1 MGEYAGLAAIVAGA
15 LVLSI
20 VLYNRA
26 ARQKREEFIAG
37 LEKLGAKSYSDL
49 QKDYKNAVRAIER
62 SWRGTVVIDVV
73 HDISESLTGRD
84 KLPVRISYEQAF
96 EIAERIRSAKGHPI
110 AVILHTLGGYAFPSE
125 MIAQALKNFKGRKT
139 AYVPYVAMSGGTA
152 IALATDEIHMGPDA
166 ALGPIDAQYHGFPAD
181 AYARLIKE
189 KSKDR
194 IDDSTLLISYIVEQR
209 EQDARE
215 RAFELM
221 NPRHIK
227 DKSDPKKVINALM
240 DESKHHGSRIS
251 ADAAEKL
258 GIRVARSCPKEVYTL
273 VDSRL
278 RMLKKV
284 EEKAVEEHSLLNQSA
299 APPAG

>member
-1 MGEYAGLAAIVAGA
+1 MGEYAGLAAIIAGA
-15 LVLSI
+15 LILSV
-20 VLYNRA
+20 VLYNRQ
-26 ARQKREEFIAG
+26 ARQKRDEFIAN
-37 LEKLGAKSYSDL
+37 LEKLESKSYDDL
-49 QKDYKNAVRAIER
+49 RKDYKKAVRAIEN
-62 SWRGTVVIDVV
+62 SWRGTVVIDVI

-96 EIAERIRSAKGHPI
+96 EIAERIRAAKGHSI

-125 MIAQALKNFKGRKT
+125 MIALALKNFKGRKT

-152 IALATDEIHMGPDA
+152 IALATDEIYMGPDA

-209 EQDARE
+209 EKDARD

-227 DKSDPKKVINALM
+227 DKNDPKKVINALM

-258 GIRVARSCPKEVYTL
+258 GIRVARNCPKEVYTL
-273 VDSRL
+273 VDLRL

-284 EEKAVEEHSLLNQSA
+284 EEKAAEERGLLDQSA
-299 APPAG
+299 TPPAG

>member
-1 MGEYAGLAAIVAGA
+1 MGEYAGLAAIGAVAII
-15 LVLSI
+15 LSI
-20 VLYNRA
+20 VLYQRSMR
-26 ARQKREEFIAG
+26 RQRDDMIASR
-37 LEKLGAKSYSDL
+37 EKLEAKSYSEL
-49 QKDYKNAVRAIER
+49 LKDYKKAALSIER
-62 SWRGTVVIDVV
+62 DWRGTVVIDII
-73 HDISESLTGRD
+73 HDITDKWAGRD

-125 MIAQALKNFKGRKT
+125 MIAQALKNYKGRKT

-189 KSKDR
+189 KSKDQ
-194 IDDSTLLISYIVEQR
+194 IEDSTLLISYMVEQR
-209 EQDARE
+209 EKDARD

-227 DKSDPKKVINALM
+227 DKNDPKKVISALM
-240 DESKHHGSRIS
+240 DESTHHGSRIS
-251 ADAAEKL
+251 ADAAKKL
-258 GIRVARSCPKEVYTL
+258 GIEVVKGCPKEVYTL

-284 EEKAVEEHSLLNQSA
+284 EEKAVTEDDLLSQSA
-299 APPAG
+299 ARPGG

>member
-1 MGEYAGLAAIVAGA
+1 MGGYAGLAVIGAIAIILAIA
-15 LVLSI
+15 LYGRFMRRS
-20 VLYNRA
+20 
-26 ARQKREEFIAG
+26 REDMIADR
-37 LEKLGAKSYSDL
+37 EKLEAKSYGEL
-49 QKDYKNAVRAIER
+49 LKDYKNAVRAIER
-62 SWRGTVVIDVV
+62 DWRGTVVIDIV
-73 HDISESLTGRD
+73 HDITDKWAGRD

-96 EIAERIRSAKGHPI
+96 EVAERIRSAKRRPI

-125 MIAQALKNFKGRKT
+125 MIAQALKHYPGRKT

-194 IDDSTLLISYIVEQR
+194 IDDSTLLISYMVEQR
-209 EQDARE
+209 EKDARD
-215 RAFELM
+215 RAVELM

-227 DKSDPKKVINALM
+227 DKHDPKKVVNALM
-240 DESKHHGSRIS
+240 DESLHHGSRIS
-251 ADAAEKL
+251 ADAARKL
-258 GIRVARSCPKEVYTL
+258 GIEVVKGCPKEVYAL

-284 EEKAVEEHSLLNQSA
+284 EEKAAEEDSLLGQSA
-299 APPAG
+299 APPGG